1 MAHLEAL
8 FHASGNNDER
18 GAAAGQLAESFGF
31 LDVELAEGKPLTP
44 VLTLRRVGTREVEV
58 TWKGFPVGSV
68 VTAMRLQAMPLR
80 PGFPNGFDP
89 DIGVELGI
97 AEPIADTSATLRGL
111 TPGHTYLCRL
121 VAVNDAGARIGDET
135 RVTTAKDQVKQGEMS
150 AWFSLLPRRHS
161 LVATMRTLVHAPS
174 ITETWCVLELDQ
186 LLIYSEVCSCCL
198 PLLSRGHGC
207 DAVDVWACAT
217 AVKACH
223 RNLFE

>member
-8 FHASGNNDER
+8 FHASGNVDD
-18 GAAAGQLAESFGF
+18 GPDPTVGLADSFGF

-58 TWKGFPVGSV
+58 AWKGFPVGSV

-80 PGFPNGFDP
+80 QGFTNGFEP
-89 DIGVELGI
+89 DSGVELGI
-97 AEPIADTSATLRGL
+97 AEPITDTSATLRGL

-161 LVATMRTLVHAPS
+161 LIATMRTLMHAPS
-174 ITETWCVLELDQ
+174 IPETWCVLELDQ
-186 LLIYSEVCSCCL
+186 LLVYSEVCHLCM
-198 PLLSRGHGC
+198 RGSVRRGELMCRWQVRASHLQPGC
-207 DAVDVWACAT
+207 IDQWC
-217 AVKACH
+217 
-223 RNLFE
+223 